1 MTIRIYTKEYAG
13 LLQNIFATKQ
23 KFLRTFGGNLQVKD
37 GIKNKDTFMELKVQ
51 DTEAVIQDYKTDADI
66 AFGAGTG
73 NSSRFGERK
82 EIIAVDADVEYEK
95 PIAMNEGIDKMTV
108 NDDFEATVADR
119 MEAQSIAL
127 TNYLNG
133 LLSKALS
140 DNAGATLEG
149 KLDEEGV
156 NKAFNDAFKTLVNNK
171 VASDLNKVAYV
182 NADVYNILMDS
193 KLATSAKAST
203 VNIDGHELPL
213 YKGFAIELLPDD
225 LFQEGEQIIFAVDNI
240 GVVGLGIEVFRTVES
255 EDFAGTS
262 VQFAGKYGKYI
273 PEKNKKAIVKAK
285 LAPAV

>member
-13 LLQNIFATKQ
+13 MLQNIFKVKQ

-51 DTEAVIQDYKTDADI
+51 DTEAVIQDYKTDANI
-66 AFGAGTG
+66 AFGSGTG

-82 EIIAVDADVEYEK
+82 EIIATDADVKYEK
-95 PIAMNEGIDKMTV
+95 PIAMNEGVDKLTI

-119 MEAQSIAL
+119 MEAQAIAL

-140 DNAGATLEG
+140 DNAGKTLTG

-156 NKAFNDAFKTLVNNK
+156 NKAFNEAFKTLVNNK
-171 VASDLNKVAYV
+171 VASDLTKVAYV
-182 NADVYNILMDS
+182 NADVYNTLMDS
-193 KLATSAKAST
+193 KLTTSAKAST
-203 VNIDGHELPL
+203 VNINGHDLPL
-213 YKGFAIELLPDD
+213 YKGFVIELLPDD
-225 LFQEGEQIIFAVDNI
+225 LFQAGEQIIFAVDNI

-255 EDFAGTS
+255 EDFVGTS
-262 VQFAGKYGKYI
+262 IQFAGKYGKYI

-285 LAPAV
+285 LTPAA